1 MTQAR
6 ATLPALGVAVII
18 MAVAGASDIRGERG
32 APAALSAPIKVE
44 GGLVS
49 GVPGRNPSLTVF
61 KGIPFAAPPVG
72 PLRWRGPQPLQPWD
86 GVRKAESF
94 SASCIQSIVNERKPW
109 TYEFMTHGAIDEDCL
124 YLNVWTP
131 ATSAADKHPVFVY
144 IYGGANTE
152 GSASV
157 PVYDGE
163 GLASKGLVVVTFNY
177 RLGILGFFS
186 HPSLREE
193 ASYHASGNY
202 GLLDQIAA
210 VRWVHDNIAAFGGD
224 PSRVT
229 VAGQSAGA
237 SAVHNLTASP
247 LARGLFQRA
256 LAESGSGVALTR
268 ARTQTEQEVD
278 GVRVASAKG
287 AQSLADLRAMPWQ
300 ELVRPLPAP
309 AGGGRGASSTPRF
322 GIVVDGYALPAS
334 IPEIFAAGK
343 QNDVVTL
350 TGSNADEGGAVP
362 HPTVTAEAFQSQ
374 ARQRFGD
381 LADAFLK
388 LYPAGSDDQ
397 ARAAQNESSR
407 DQSRV
412 STYLWAVTRG
422 QTAKTRAY
430 IYFFTHPLPGPDV
443 QLFGAFH
450 TSEVPYVLN
459 TLGMSDRPFTDEDR
473 ALADRLSS
481 YWVNFATAGDPNG
494 KGLPVWPAVSP
505 DSSVTMELGQQ
516 FKPIPIAGDA
526 AKLEFF
532 TRYLRGRETVASDLH
547 ARPLGAS
554 GAR

>member
-1 MTQAR
+1 
-6 ATLPALGVAVII
+6 
-18 MAVAGASDIRGERG
+18 MA
-32 APAALSAPIKVE
+32 
-44 GGLVS
+44 
-49 GVPGRNPSLTVF
+49 
-61 KGIPFAAPPVG
+61 
-72 PLRWRGPQPLQPWD
+72 
-86 GVRKAESF
+86 
-94 SASCIQSIVNERKPW
+94 
-109 TYEFMTHGAIDEDCL
+109 HGAIDEDCL

-229 VAGQSAGA
+229 VAGQSAGSCRRPQPDGVA
-237 SAVHNLTASP
+237 AGQ
-247 LARGLFQRA
+247 GLFQRA
-256 LAESGSGVALTR
+256 IAESGSGVALTR
-268 ARTQTEQEVD
+268 ARTQADQEVD

-300 ELVRPLPAP
+300 ELVLPLPAP

-388 LYPAGSDDQ
+388 LYPAPAQ
-397 ARAAQNESSR
+397 TNKPARPRTRARAISR
-407 DQSRV
+407 ASPPISGR
-412 STYLWAVTRG
+412 S
-422 QTAKTRAY
+422 
-430 IYFFTHPLPGPDV
+430 
-443 QLFGAFH
+443 
-450 TSEVPYVLN
+450 
-459 TLGMSDRPFTDEDR
+459 
-473 ALADRLSS
+473 LA
-481 YWVNFATAGDPNG
+481 
-494 KGLPVWPAVSP
+494 
-505 DSSVTMELGQQ
+505 
-516 FKPIPIAGDA
+516 
-526 AKLEFF
+526 
-532 TRYLRGRETVASDLH
+532 
-547 ARPLGAS
+547 
-554 GAR
+554 